1 MEWPLER
8 QKSMHEKWFLLD
20 RSMFAG
26 PAPTSDERAAQS
38 PSVSHLIN
46 APPDD
51 REIAIRYS
59 GGGVT

>member
-1 MEWPLER
+1 
-8 QKSMHEKWFLLD
+8 
-20 RSMFAG
+20 MFAG